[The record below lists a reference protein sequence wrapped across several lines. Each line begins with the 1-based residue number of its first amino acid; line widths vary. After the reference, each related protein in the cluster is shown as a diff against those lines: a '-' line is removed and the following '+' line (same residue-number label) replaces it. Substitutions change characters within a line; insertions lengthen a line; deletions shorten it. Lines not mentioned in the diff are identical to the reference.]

1 MKRNDPTGELPSESP
16 AGPLSRQAASDV
28 STVAKGGAVQIAG
41 QISQR
46 GLAMLFTAVA
56 SRVIGLAGLGLYRQ
70 VSQVLTIA
78 SQLGLAGF
86 NYASMRFISRARVA
100 KDPGGVKGAARV
112 GVIGSTIGTGVVFV
126 VVLLL
131 ASPLAEAFGDPK
143 SDPSQLEDYFRLGA
157 LYIPLYGLMQV
168 MRYCTQAYKTMV
180 PSVISGNII
189 QPVARFVLGMAA
201 FAVGL
206 EVAGAVGSLVL
217 SVGIGAL
224 AAAYY
229 FRRMLTDAERAAV
242 PKSDTGAMIRF
253 ALPQGGASMLGVQ
266 ALGLGIII
274 LGLYGTDEEVGAF
287 AIALALQGPGSLFLG
302 GIVNIWAPVVSDLYD
317 RNAIDRLGSLY
328 KTITRWVA
336 TFSFPVFAALI
347 LEPDLFASFLAKP
360 EDVGAVVS
368 VAAIL
373 AAGNFFYTGTGPT
386 GYVIS
391 MSGHPVINLLN
402 SIAAVI
408 LYAVFGIWAAKE
420 HGAVGVAVVDAA
432 VTAAVNSARVVEAWF
447 LVGVQPFG
455 RSFLKP
461 VAATIAG
468 AVVLLAWRLIPGDSQ
483 PLEIAGIAVAGVVYF
498 FVLRAFGIDPEE
510 RYVWQMIA
518 KKLPWNKKKAKQ
530 TD

>member
-1 MKRNDPTGELPSESP
+1 MKPDDPTGELPPESP
-16 AGPLSRQAASDV
+16 DAPLGGQAARDV
-28 STVAKGGAVQIAG
+28 TTVAKGGAVQIAG

-46 GLAMLFTAVA
+46 GLAMFFTAVA
-56 SRVIGLAGLGLYRQ
+56 SRVLGLAGLGLYRQ

-86 NYASMRFISRARVA
+86 NYASMRFISRARAA

-112 GVIGSTIGTGVVFV
+112 GLIGAGIGSGVVFV
-126 VVLLL
+126 AILLL
-131 ASPLAEAFGDPK
+131 AGPLAEAFAGPK
-143 SDPSQLEDYFRLGA
+143 TDVGQLEELFRLGA
-157 LYIPLYGLMQV
+157 LYVPLYAFMQV

-180 PSVISGNII
+180 PSVIAGNII
-189 QPVARFVLGMAA
+189 QPVARFVLGMTA

-206 EVAGAVGSLVL
+206 EVAGAVSSLVV
-217 SVGIGAL
+217 SMGVGAV
-224 AAAYY
+224 AAAFY
-229 FRRMLTDAERAAV
+229 FRRMLSDAERTAL
-242 PKSDTGAMIRF
+242 PKADTGAMIRF

-266 ALGLGIII
+266 ALGLGIIV
-274 LGLYGTDEEVGAF
+274 LGLYRGDAQVGAF

-347 LEPDLFASFLAKP
+347 LEPDLFTSFLAKP
-360 EDVGAVVS
+360 EDVATVAP

-373 AAGNFFYTGTGPT
+373 AAGNLFYTGTGPT

-391 MSGHPVINLLN
+391 MSGHPVINLIN
-402 SIAAVI
+402 SIVAVV

-420 HGAVGVAVVDAA
+420 HGAIGVAVVDSA
-432 VTAAVNSARVVEAWF
+432 VTAVINSVRVVQAWF

-455 RSFLKP
+455 RSILKP
-461 VAATIAG
+461 VAATAAG
-468 AVVLLAWRLIPGDSQ
+468 AAVLLAWRLVPGDSI
-483 PLEIAGIAVAGVVYF
+483 PIELAGVTIAGLVYVAS
-498 FVLRAFGIDPEE
+498 LRMFGLDPEE
-510 RYVWQMIA
+510 RYVLDTIV
-518 KKLPWNKKKAKQ
+518 KKLPWKKEK
-530 TD
+530 